1 MSEGK
6 LNGKVALVTG
16 SSRGIGRAIA
26 QRLSSDGASVVVN
39 YAGNADKAN
48 EVVATIESQGGK
60 AIALQADVGKT
71 ADIQRLFDQAIE
83 HFRKVD

>member
-26 QRLSSDGASVVVN
+26 QRLSIDGASVVVN
-39 YAGNADKAN
+39 YAGNADKAH
-48 EVVATIESQGGK
+48 EVVSTIESQGEKLNLTDEQNNNWGHG
-60 AIALQADVGKT
+60 ARRWCIRD
-71 ADIQRLFDQAIE
+71 
-83 HFRKVD
+83 